1 MQEAVFIDEIKNR
14 FRGYFPVVLDAETGG
29 LNSQTDALL
38 EITAITLKM
47 NLDGELEINNTYV
60 EHIEPF
66 AGANI
71 EQSALEINNIQP
83 SNPFRMSAAKP
94 EKEALTSL
102 FKNLRQEQKLAN
114 CNRCIMVAHNA
125 AFDQKFID
133 AAVARCKIKN
143 SPFHLFSNIDTV
155 SLGALAYGQTVLSR
169 CCAAAGIEF
178 KPNKAHSSRYDATV
192 TAKLFCK
199 IINDWQSAIGGS
211 IYVNSEH

>member
-1 MQEAVFIDEIKNR
+1 MQEAIFIDQIKNR

-29 LNSQTDALL
+29 LNADTDALL
-38 EITAITLKM
+38 EVTAITLKM
-47 NLDGELEINNTYV
+47 NDEGNLEINNTYI

-66 AGANI
+66 KGANI
-71 EQSALEINNIQP
+71 EQSALEINRIQP

-94 EKEALTSL
+94 EKEALTNL
-102 FKNLRQEQKLAN
+102 FKSLRKEHKQSG

-133 AAVARCKIKN
+133 AAVKRCNIKN
-143 SPFHLFSNIDTV
+143 SPFHLFSTLDTV

-169 CCAAAGIEF
+169 CCKAAGIDF
-178 KPNKAHSSRYDATV
+178 NDKKAHSSRYDATV

-199 IINDWQSAIGGS
+199 IINDWQIAIGGS
-211 IYVNSEH
+211 IYVDTQ